1 MLAART
7 RAPLRHLCWLLLA
20 LATALPASNGW
31 AQPGS
36 KDDAQEQAAEQA
48 DTPAQPD
55 DDEPERSAFDSG
67 VTTLK
72 ADDKHAYA
80 LEVRAPEP
88 LRDLLVRHLDL
99 ARFREQADISE
110 VEVGRLIAAAPAQ
123 AKSLLETE
131 GYFNAEIDAQ
141 RIDAPAGGKPTVRVT
156 VEPGTQ
162 ARVGRV
168 QLEVQGAFA
177 EAMQAGDQRAQ
188 RRWRGLQARWSLK
201 KGEVFSQSAWAGA
214 KSALLASLRSR
225 GYASAEF
232 AGTGAQVDPEANTV
246 RLSAIVD
253 SGPLYRI
260 GEVRIEGLE
269 RTPEEVA
276 RNLVPF
282 DTGDMYSEKILLD
295 YQEALQRSNLYE
307 GVAVELDLDPANAGQ
322 AVVLARLRENKL
334 QSATTS
340 IGYSTNTGPRFG
352 LGYTHRRP
360 FGQDV
365 VASLRLQVGGEER
378 LAGFDLLGY
387 PQESGYSNLFSLQA
401 ETLDAGGA
409 RTDTQRVRLGRTRTT
424 ERIDRL
430 YYLEFIRTTLETDT
444 RRTTD
449 RALYGNYEWVHRDVN
464 NFVFP
469 TRGLILSARAGAG
482 YAVDDDDERGPFARL
497 YLQGTWFKPLAR
509 PWFLQVRGEAAQVIK
524 RDSLGVPDALL
535 FRAGGDSSVRGY
547 GYRELGPER
556 DGSVVGGPVLATGTV
571 EVLRR
576 LSGDWRDWFAAAF
589 VDAGNAAKD
598 WGDYEPVFGYGVGVR
613 WRSPIGPL
621 RLDLAYG
628 QDVSALRVHITVG
641 ATF

>member
-1 MLAART
+1 MFSAGCCRRLQRLA
-7 RAPLRHLCWLLLA
+7 WLLLA
-20 LATALPASNGW
+20 LATALPAADGW
-31 AQPGS
+31 AQSESQSESAGQVGA
-36 KDDAQEQAAEQA
+36 DAEAQAGDA
-48 DTPAQPD
+48 
-55 DDEPERSAFDSG
+55 EPERSAFDSG

-72 ADDKHAYA
+72 ADDKHAYG
-80 LEVRAPEP
+80 LEVHAPNP

-123 AKSLLETE
+123 ARSLLETE
-131 GYFNAEIDAQ
+131 GYFNAEVDVQ
-141 RIDAPAGGKPTVRVT
+141 RVEGPAGGKPTVRVKID
-156 VEPGTQ
+156 PGPQ

-168 QLEVQGAFA
+168 QLEIQGAFA
-177 EAMQAGDQRAQ
+177 EAMQAGDERLE
-188 RRWRGLQARWSLK
+188 RRWRRLQARWPLD
-201 KGEVFSQSAWAGA
+201 KGEVFSQAAWASA
-214 KSALLASLRSR
+214 KNALLASLRSR
-225 GYASAEF
+225 GYASADF
-232 AGTGAQVDPEANTV
+232 AGTGAQVDAKDNTV
-246 RLSAIVD
+246 RLSVVLD

-282 DTGDMYSEKILLD
+282 DIGDIYSESILLD

-307 GVAVELDLDPANAGQ
+307 GVAVELDLDPANAGN

-365 VASLRLQVGGEER
+365 VASVRLQVGGEKR

-401 ETLDAGGA
+401 DTLDAGGA
-409 RTDTQRVRLGRTRTT
+409 RTDTQRARLGRTRTT

-430 YYLEFIRTTLETDT
+430 YYLEYIRTTLETDT
-444 RRTTD
+444 RRTAD
-449 RALYGNYEWVHRDVN
+449 RALYGNYEWVRRDVN

-469 TRGLILSARAGAG
+469 TRGLILSAQGGAG
-482 YAVDDDDERGPFARL
+482 YALDDGDERGPFARL

-509 PWFLQVRGEAAQVIK
+509 PWFLQVRGEVAQVIK

-535 FRAGGDSSVRGY
+535 FRAGGDNSVRGY
-547 GYRELGPER
+547 GYRELGPVR
-556 DGSVVGGPVLATGTV
+556 DGAVVGGPVLATGTV

-576 LSGDWRDWFAAAF
+576 FSGDWRDWFGAAF
-589 VDAGNAAKD
+589 VDAGNAASD

-621 RLDLAYG
+621 RVDLAYG
-628 QDVSALRVHITVG
+628 QEVSAFRVHISVG